1 METYMKKKYVA
12 PQCDVAVVM
21 TEAIFCASES
31 IEEISQINQ
40 NQIEGLTEDNSFS
53 DSFSTSFE

>member
-1 METYMKKKYVA
+1 METDMKKKYVA

-21 TEAIFCASES
+21 TETIFCASGN

-53 DSFSTSFE
+53 DSFSTSF